1 LHASQGGPAIGGA
14 GEPSEL
20 AGRPLAGLI
29 DRWDP
34 TREVA
39 THARSVVPAVP
50 DEDRRLLVDA
60 AWLHDIGYSRRC
72 TGQDFIPWT
81 APGTSCRSELPR
93 TWWEPWGNHSCARSE
108 AEERGLASEL
118 ATFLAPWEAL
128 MDACADMTT
137 GPTGRG
143 VSVEDPL
150 AEILER

>member
-1 LHASQGGPAIGGA
+1 VHASQGGPAIGGA

-81 APGTSCRSELPR
+81 APGTSWQSGPQLI
-93 TWWEPWGNHSCARSE
+93 WWEPLRTIPAQYLRLRSV
-108 AEERGLASEL
+108 GS
-118 ATFLAPWEAL
+118 P
-128 MDACADMTT
+128 
-137 GPTGRG
+137 
-143 VSVEDPL
+143 VSSRPSL
-150 AEILER
+150 RRRKR